1 VRGVACASLVL
12 AGTETLWLTRV
23 VRIYTR
29 YQLPRRAANWHTAI
43 YWLLSLAGVAFLGW
57 IFFHSG
63 RKAPSP
69 LAARPS
75 PPAVRA
81 ATPATNPAAA
91 LIGTVRPPSPPIPAT
106 GQGPPPTVF
115 EPRPVQNWLEAQVA
129 LARLGLSCGSLDGV
143 GGYQT
148 RTALR
153 VFQRQAGVPVTGTL
167 DAATQ
172 ARLRLDAPLLVFY
185 TVTTNDVARLLPLSP
200 NWLGKSLQTRL
211 DYETVLELV
220 AEKAWSHPALIR
232 QLNPQ
237 VNWEAAL
244 PGLVVR
250 LPDVAPPPHRAR
262 LACIRIS
269 LAGRTLDT
277 FDDAT
282 NVLMHAPCSIA
293 RNVAKR
299 PVGELH
305 VVAVVPNPTYTFDPA
320 IFPESPEARQLG
332 RRLLLP
338 AGPNNPVGTA
348 WIGLDRPGYGIHGTP
363 RPEDVGRTESHGCFR
378 LTNWNA
384 EYLAQMVS
392 GGTPVFVEP

>member
-1 VRGVACASLVL
+1 
-12 AGTETLWLTRV
+12 

-29 YQLPRRAANWHTAI
+29 YQLPRHTANWRTAL
-43 YWLLSLAGVAFLGW
+43 YWLLSLAGLAFLGW
-57 IFFHSG
+57 IFFASG
-63 RKAPSP
+63 RQAPGP
-69 LAARPS
+69 LAARRL
-75 PPAVRA
+75 PPAARA
-81 ATPATNPAAA
+81 AIPATRPAAA
-91 LIGTVRPPSPPIPAT
+91 PGGTVRPPASSLPPVGPI
-106 GQGPPPTVF
+106 PPPTVF

-143 GGYQT
+143 GGNQT

-153 VFQRQAGVPVTGTL
+153 VFQRQAGVPATGVL
-167 DAATQ
+167 DATTR

-185 TVTTNDVARLLPLSP
+185 TVTTDDVARLLPLSP
-200 NWLGKSLQTRL
+200 NWLGKSQQARL

-220 AEKAWSHPALIR
+220 AEKAWSNPALIR

-237 VNWEAAL
+237 VNWESAL

-250 LPDVAPPPHRAR
+250 LPNVAPPPHRTR
-262 LACIRIS
+262 LACLRIS
-269 LAGRTLDT
+269 LAGRTLEA
-277 FDDAT
+277 FDDAA
-282 NVLMHAPCSIA
+282 NVLLHAPCSIA

-363 RPEDVGRTESHGCFR
+363 RPEDVGHTESHGCFR
-378 LTNWNA
+378 LANWNA
-384 EYLAQMVS
+384 EYLAHMVS

>member
-1 VRGVACASLVL
+1 ML
-12 AGTETLWLTRV
+12 AGRAILWLTRA

-29 YQLPRRAANWHTAI
+29 YQLPRRAANWRTAL
-43 YWLLSLAGVAFLGW
+43 YWLLSLAGLVFLGW
-57 IFFHSG
+57 VFFASG
-63 RKAPSP
+63 RKAPGP
-69 LAARPS
+69 VAARRS
-75 PPAVRA
+75 PPAARA
-81 ATPATNPAAA
+81 ATPATHPTAA
-91 LIGTVRPPSPPIPAT
+91 LSGTVRPPSPSLPAA
-106 GQGPPPTVF
+106 GPAPPPTVF

-143 GGYQT
+143 GGHQT

-172 ARLRLDAPLLVFY
+172 ACLRLDAPLLVSY

-200 NWLGKSLQTRL
+200 NWLGKSQQARL

-250 LPDVAPPPHRAR
+250 LPNVAPSPHRAR

-269 LAGRTLDT
+269 LAGRTLEA
-277 FDDAT
+277 FDDAS

-305 VVAVVPNPTYTFDPA
+305 VVGVVPNPTYTFDPA
-320 IFPESPEARQLG
+320 IFPESPESRQLG

-378 LTNWNA
+378 LANWNA
-384 EYLAQMVS
+384 EYLAQMAS
-392 GGTPVFVEP
+392 GGTPVVVEP